1 MKQGFT
7 RRQFGLVS
15 LAVTTALPGFS
26 MAGTGDASGYAHPHL
41 LVEPGELIGAVP
53 PAETSRPMLESE
65 GIVLVDVRPREAF
78 DAGHIQGA
86 RHLDPNAVVAAH
98 SPVGGSLRS
107 IPEIEVLLS
116 ELGVATD
123 RRIIFY
129 DDRGGFHAARM
140 FWLLEYLGHQN
151 VALLNGGLAAW
162 QAVDGPVTQM
172 AEDHDSAT
180 FQAAP
185 SPRRFATAEFV
196 LDHGADPGH
205 VLIDVRPTGIYDKG
219 HIPWA
224 VNIPWARNLDGDKRF
239 LPANDLRAEFEA
251 QGVTPDRSVTM
262 HCENGLASAHSYV
275 ALRLLGYP
283 RVRVY
288 HRSWEEWGSDPS
300 LPKAVS

>member
-1 MKQGFT
+1 MKHGLT
-7 RRQFGLVS
+7 RREFGLMS
-15 LAVTTALPGFS
+15 LAMSAAVPGLS
-26 MAGTGDASGYAHPHL
+26 LAESLGSAGYTYPHL
-41 LVEPGELIGAVP
+41 LVEPGELIGAVSP
-53 PAETSRPMLESE
+53 VETLRPILDSE

-78 DAGHIQGA
+78 DAGHIRGA
-86 RHLDPNAVVAAH
+86 RHLDPNAVVAEH

-107 IPEIEVLLS
+107 TPEIEALLS
-116 ELGVATD
+116 DLGVATD

-151 VALLNGGLAAW
+151 VALLNGGFTAW
-162 QAVDGPVTQM
+162 QAANGPITQM
-172 AEDHDSAT
+172 SEGHDSAT

-185 SPRRFATAEFV
+185 SPRRFATADFV
-196 LDHGADPGH
+196 LDRRADPAH
-205 VLIDVRPTGIYDKG
+205 VLIDVRPTGIFEKG

-224 VNIPWARNLDGDKRF
+224 VSIPWAQNLDGDKRF
-239 LPANDLRAEFEA
+239 LPADDLRAHFEE

-288 HRSWEEWGSDPS
+288 HRSWAEWGSDPS